1 MTKHADRIWRTVVFA
16 GAMLGAPLVS
26 ADTPSKTP
34 KPVDSKQDS
43 KQKDTVEGLTKELQA
58 TDKLIAKSIEA
69 ITGAQNEAD
78 RKAAKAKLES
88 QRQAKADLET
98 RLARLKNGGL
108 KPAPP
113 PPTTPL
119 GKLEKEL
126 ADNQVKIA
134 TAVDAVADA
143 QNEADRTAAK
153 LKLTALQKDK
163 TAIEKKI
170 AAEKQRLAR
179 PRTIETER
187 PTGRGFV
194 LS

>member
-26 ADTPSKTP
+26 ADT
-34 KPVDSKQDS
+34 KPADTKQDS
-43 KQKDTVEGLTKELQA
+43 KQKDTVEGLTKEIQA
-58 TDKLIAKSIEA
+58 TDKLIAISIDA
-69 ITGAQNEAD
+69 ITSAQNDAD

-88 QRQAKADLET
+88 QRQTKADLET

-113 PPTTPL
+113 PPPTTTL

-143 QNEADRTAAK
+143 PNEADRTAAK
-153 LKLTALQKDK
+153 MKLTSLQKDK

-179 PRTIETER
+179 PRTIPTER